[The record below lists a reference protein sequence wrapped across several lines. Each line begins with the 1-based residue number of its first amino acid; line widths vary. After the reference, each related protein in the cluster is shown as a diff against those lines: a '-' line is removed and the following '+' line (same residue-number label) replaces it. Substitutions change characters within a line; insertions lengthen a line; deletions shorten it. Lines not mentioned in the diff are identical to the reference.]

1 MNSIQ
6 DVMRNTEER
15 MKKVVEATKREFASV
30 RTGRASTSLVEGMH
44 VDYYGTQTPL
54 KQLANISAPDVKLIV
69 IQPWDPSS
77 LGEIEKAVQQSN
89 IGAMPTNDGKVIR
102 INIPPLSEER
112 REELIKITKK
122 MAEDGRVSIRTVRRD
137 ANEHAK
143 KLEKDK
149 LATEDELFKSHDD
162 IQKTTDKY
170 IKEIDSILETKDKE
184 LLEV

>member
-1 MNSIQ
+1 MNSIAE
-6 DVMRNTEER
+6 VMRDTEER
-15 MKKVVEATKREFASV
+15 MKKVVDATKREFASV

-77 LGEIEKAVQQSN
+77 LGEIEKAIQQSN

-102 INIPPLSEER
+102 ISIPPLSEER

-162 IQKTTDKY
+162 IQKLTDKY
-170 IKEIDSILETKDKE
+170 IKSIDSILAEKDKE